1 MTLQRGLP
9 LLWQQYT
16 ALFWKNLLLSWR
28 SKRATFLQLF
38 ASFFFILLIFCIQE
52 AMEKS
57 FSSSTALKTVTD
69 PTALISPPI
78 PPCEDKFFVKLPCFD
93 FVWSGNDTQR
103 VRDIVDAIR
112 ANNPG
117 RPIPEDKRKT
127 KLLTICSRER
137 KDKTLSPSLPMVREL
152 LLVIIWMIHCVCPS
166 FQQDTTFVFNGFSQ
180 GDHRLHLDSSAI
192 ILPKNHVLQ
201 LTNATTTQIGRA
213 FFEDLVE
220 FKPSEPVSF
229 STHFVCA
236 LVPASEISGH
246 GIAFFVR
253 SFATPDD
260 VDVWLMANPLR
271 TPGAL
276 HFKERNPTVISY
288 GIQTNSTPEIRR
300 GRFEDPT
307 FKFQIPLQVAAEREI
322 ARSLIGDP
330 KFSWVFGFKEFPHPT
345 IEAVVALDTIG
356 PSFFLAIAMF
366 GFVLQISSLI
376 TEKELKLRQAMTMMG
391 VFDTAYWLSW
401 LTWEGLLTTVS
412 ALLIVLFG
420 MMFQF
425 DFFLKNSFFIVFLLF
440 MLFQINMIG
449 LAFMLSAFISKASS
463 ATTVGFLEFLVGF
476 ITQIGGSTGFP
487 YSKDHSLTLRV
498 LWSLFPPN
506 TFSRGLKLLSDATST
521 PQDPGISWSKRAECA
536 PNEDIDCVITIN
548 DIYLWLIG
556 TFLLWFVLALYF
568 DNIVPNASGVRK
580 SAFYFVK
587 PGYWTGRGGNRVEEG
602 GICSC
607 TGSVPPVDHIT
618 PDDEDV
624 LKEEALVKQHSMEG
638 LVDPNIAVQIRGL
651 AKTYPGLT
659 KFGCCKC
666 KKTAPYH
673 ALKGLWMN
681 IAKDQLF
688 CLLGPNGAGK
698 TTTINCLT
706 GINPVTGGDAQIY
719 GNSVRSSVG
728 MSNIRKMIGVCPQF
742 DILWDALSGEE
753 HLRLFASIKGLP
765 PASNNPMVEK
775 SLAEVKLTEAGKI
788 RAGSYSG
795 GMKRRLSVAVSLIGD
810 PKLVFLDEPTTG
822 MDPITRRHVWDII
835 QETKKGRAI
844 ILTTHSME
852 EADIL
857 SDRIGIMA
865 KGTLRCIG
873 TSIRLKSRFGT
884 GFVANISFAESNNQE
899 NNNNDHDGE
908 AGAADSH
915 EPVKKFFKDHLS
927 VKPVEENK
935 AFVTFVI
942 PHEKENLL
950 AKFFAELQ
958 NRETEFGISDIQL
971 GLATLEEVFLNIA
984 RKAELESAAVD
995 GTMVTLELTSG
1006 SSVEIPVGATF
1017 VGIPGTETSEN
1028 PRGQMVE
1035 VYWQQDES
1043 GSLCISG
1050 HSLEMPVPEDVPA
1063 TDPVAL
1069 GHGRVSLGQR
1079 GRRQQVHGT
1088 VIDPEFVS
1096 YDDVDER
1103 TVSCKVRDD
1112 LVIGC
1117 DEVGM
1122 SCENRDQVAII
1133 CKELLSSVVTV
1144 FGVRD
1149 IFNREI

>member
-57 FSSSTALKTVTD
+57 FASSTALKTVTD
-69 PTALISPPI
+69 PTALVSPPI
-78 PPCEDKFFVKLPCFD
+78 PPCEDKFFVNLPCFD
-93 FVWSGNDTQR
+93 FVWSGNR
-103 VRDIVDAIR
+103 SPRARDIVDAIR

-117 RPIPEDKRKT
+117 RPIPEEK
-127 KLLTICSRER
+127 
-137 KDKTLSPSLPMVREL
+137 VR
-152 LLVIIWMIHCVCPS
+152 P
-166 FQQDTTFVFNGFSQ
+166 FG
-180 GDHRLHLDSSAI
+180 
-192 ILPKNHVLQ
+192 
-201 LTNATTTQIGRA
+201 
-213 FFEDLVE
+213 
-220 FKPSEPVSF
+220 
-229 STHFVCA
+229 
-236 LVPASEISGH
+236 
-246 GIAFFVR
+246 
-253 SFATPDD
+253 TPDE
-260 VDVWLMANPLR
+260 VDAWLMANPLQ

-276 HFKERNPTVISY
+276 HFMERNATVISY
-288 GIQTNSTPEIRR
+288 GIQTNSTPEMNR

-307 FKFQIPLQVAAEREI
+307 FKFQIPLQIAAEREI

-330 KFSWVFGFKEFPHPT
+330 KFNWVVGFKEFPHPT

-356 PSFFLAIAMF
+356 PTFFLAVAMF

-401 LTWEGLLTTVS
+401 LTWEGILTALS

-425 DFFLKNSFFIVFLLF
+425 DFFLKNSFPVVFLLF
-440 MLFQINMIG
+440 MLFQFNMIG
-449 LAFMLSAFISKASS
+449 LAFMLSAFISKSSS
-463 ATTVGFLEFLVGF
+463 ATTVGFFVFLVGF
-476 ITQIGGSTGFP
+476 VTQLATSSGFP
-487 YSKDHSLTLRV
+487 YAKNFSRTIRA

-506 TFSRGLKLLSDATST
+506 TFSQGLKLLADATST
-521 PQDPGISWSKRAECA
+521 PQDPGISWSKRAECG
-536 PNEDIDCVITIN
+536 PNDDTDCVITIN
-548 DIYLWLIG
+548 DIYLWLLG
-556 TFLLWFVLALYF
+556 TFFLWFVMALYF

-580 SAFYFVK
+580 SIFYFLK
-587 PGYWTGRGGNRVEEG
+587 PGYWTGKGGNRVEEG

-624 LKEEALVKQHSMEG
+624 LEEETLVKQHSMDG
-638 LVDPNIAVQIRGL
+638 VVDPNTPVQIRGL
-651 AKTYPGLT
+651 AKTYPGTT

-706 GINPVTGGDAQIY
+706 GINPVTGGDALIY
-719 GNSVRSSVG
+719 GNSIRSSVG

-765 PASNNPMVEK
+765 PASINSMVEK

-865 KGTLRCIG
+865 KGRLRCIG

-884 GFVANISFAESNNQE
+884 GFIANISFVESNNQE
-899 NNNNDHDGE
+899 NNGNNHNGE
-908 AGAADSH
+908 AGAADSR

-927 VKPVEENK
+927 VKPIEENK
-935 AFVTFVI
+935 AFMTFVI
-942 PHEKENLL
+942 PHDKENLL
-950 AKFFAELQ
+950 TGFFAELQ
-958 NRETEFGISDIQL
+958 DRETEFGISDIQL

-995 GTMVTLELTSG
+995 GTMVTLDLTSG
-1006 SSVEIPVGATF
+1006 SSVEIPVGARF
-1017 VGIPGTETSEN
+1017 VGIPGTETAEN
-1028 PRGQMVE
+1028 PRGIMVE

-1050 HSLEMPVPEDVPA
+1050 HSSEMPVPENVPA
-1063 TDPVAL
+1063 TDPVAT
-1069 GHGRVSLGQR
+1069 GHGGVSLLGRR
-1079 GRRQQVHGT
+1079 GRRQQVQGI
-1088 VIDPEFVS
+1088 VIDPDFV
-1096 YDDVDER
+1096 
-1103 TVSCKVRDD
+1103 
-1112 LVIGC
+1112 
-1117 DEVGM
+1117 
-1122 SCENRDQVAII
+1122 NRFSRSGSTRSGSTSFRR
-1133 CKELLSSVVTV
+1133 SSL
-1144 FGVRD
+1144 
-1149 IFNREI
+1149 

>member
-16 ALFWKNLLLSWR
+16 ALLRKNLLLSWR

-38 ASFFFILLIFCIQE
+38 ASFFFILLIFIIQE

-57 FSSSTALKTVTD
+57 FASSTALRTVTD
-69 PTALISPPI
+69 PTALVSPPI
-78 PPCEDKFFVKLPCFD
+78 PPCEDKFFVNLPCYD
-93 FVWSGNDTQR
+93 FVWSGNRSPRATQ
-103 VRDIVDAIR
+103 IVNAIMK
-112 ANNPG
+112 NNPG
-117 RPIPEDKRKT
+117 RPIPTEK
-127 KLLTICSRER
+127 
-137 KDKTLSPSLPMVREL
+137 
-152 LLVIIWMIHCVCPS
+152 
-166 FQQDTTFVFNGFSQ
+166 
-180 GDHRLHLDSSAI
+180 
-192 ILPKNHVLQ
+192 
-201 LTNATTTQIGRA
+201 
-213 FFEDLVE
+213 
-220 FKPSEPVSF
+220 
-229 STHFVCA
+229 
-236 LVPASEISGH
+236 
-246 GIAFFVR
+246 VR
-253 SFATPDD
+253 SFADPDE
-260 VDVWLMANPLR
+260 VDAWLLANPLLV
-271 TPGAL
+271 PGAL
-276 HFKERNPTVISY
+276 HFLERNATVISY
-288 GIQTNSTPEIRR
+288 GIQTNSTPEMNR

-330 KFSWVFGFKEFPHPT
+330 NFNWVVGFKEFPHPT
-345 IEAVVALDTIG
+345 IDAVVALNSIG
-356 PSFFLAIAMF
+356 PTFFLAVAMF

-401 LTWEGLLTTVS
+401 LTWEGILTAIS
-412 ALLIVLFG
+412 ALLTVLFG

-425 DFFLKNSFFIVFLLF
+425 DFFLKNNFAVVFLLF
-440 MLFQINMIG
+440 MLFQLNMLG
-449 LAFMLSAFISKASS
+449 LAFMLSAFISQSSS
-463 ATTVGFLEFLVGF
+463 ATTVGFFVFLVGF
-476 ITQIGGSTGFP
+476 VTQLATSTGFP
-487 YSKDHSLTLRV
+487 YAKKYSRMIRA

-506 TFSRGLKLLSDATST
+506 TFSQGLKLLADATST
-521 PQDPGISWSKRAECA
+521 PQDPGISWSGRAECG
-536 PNEDIDCVITIN
+536 PNDDTDCVITIN
-548 DIYLWLIG
+548 DIYLWLLG
-556 TFLLWFVLALYF
+556 SFFLWFILALYF
-568 DNIVPNASGVRK
+568 DNITPNASGVRK
-580 SAFYFVK
+580 SIFYFLK
-587 PGYWTGRGGNRVEEG
+587 PGYWTGKGGNRVEEG

-624 LKEEALVKQHSMEG
+624 LEEETLVKQHSMEG
-638 LVDPNIAVQIRGL
+638 LVDTNVAVQIRGL
-651 AKTYPGLT
+651 AKTYPGTT

-666 KKTAPYH
+666 KKTSPFH
-673 ALKGLWMN
+673 ALKGLWLN

-706 GINPVTGGDAQIY
+706 GLFPVTGGDALIY
-719 GNSVRSSVG
+719 GNSIRSSVG

-753 HLRLFASIKGLP
+753 HLKLFASIKGLP
-765 PASNNPMVEK
+765 PASINPMVEK

-865 KGTLRCIG
+865 KGRLRCIG

-884 GFVANISFAESNNQE
+884 GFIANISFVESNNKE
-899 NNNNDHDGE
+899 INGNNHNGE
-908 AGAADSH
+908 TGALESH
-915 EPVKKFFKDHLS
+915 EPVKKFFKDHLK
-927 VKPVEENK
+927 VKPIEENK
-935 AFVTFVI
+935 AFMTFVI
-942 PHEKENLL
+942 PHDKENLL
-950 AKFFAELQ
+950 TGFFAELQ
-958 NRETEFGISDIQL
+958 DREEEFGISDIQL

-995 GTMVTLELTSG
+995 GTMVTLDLTSG
-1006 SSVEIPVGATF
+1006 SSVEIPVGARF
-1017 VGIPGTETSEN
+1017 IGIPGTETAEN
-1028 PRGQMVE
+1028 PQGIMVE

-1050 HSLEMPVPEDVPA
+1050 HSTEMPVPENIPVTVPA
-1063 TDPVAL
+1063 APGHSGVNLL
-1069 GHGRVSLGQR
+1069 GRRGQR
-1079 GRRQQVHGT
+1079 QVQGI
-1088 VIDPEFVS
+1088 VIDPEYASFTRS
-1096 YDDVDER
+1096 GS
-1103 TVSCKVRDD
+1103 T
-1112 LVIGC
+1112 
-1117 DEVGM
+1117 
-1122 SCENRDQVAII
+1122 
-1133 CKELLSSVVTV
+1133 SSRR
-1144 FGVRD
+1144 FSL
-1149 IFNREI
+1149 